1 MKKITALALIAITLV
16 ACKKETKTVT
26 RVDPKTGKTE
36 TVTVEVSSEEAS
48 KPKAIADSSG
58 VFKQK
63 FILEKGVTY
72 PLVSYQREIQSLT
85 TPDGKTMSGTNE
97 TTDEMSVTVNDFKDN
112 IYDLTLNMTGKR
124 MSSTSNGK
132 TLTID
137 TKQPAPKEE
146 NLKMEYLV
154 SKGLA
159 GNTLK
164 VKMDAFGD
172 IKSVTG
178 FEAVYANLKKAIA
191 GTVKDKKQ
199 QDGFIESF
207 KAGFNEEMMKEQ
219 LGKNL
224 KLLPAK
230 GTKIGEKWT
239 TSEDIDP
246 SGKLKQ
252 NLTFTLT
259 KVEDGK
265 AEITVTGTIPSKSD
279 KQSQNGMTH
288 SISMGGSQSGKIIV
302 DENTGWLL
310 NQNLSIKTNQK
321 ETVSDG
327 KQTQSMTKNSTTSII
342 INPSYK

>member
-36 TVTVEVSSEEAS
+36 TVTVEVSDEEAS

-58 VFKQK
+58 IFKQK

-72 PLVSYQREIQSLT
+72 PLVSYQREIQSLN
-85 TPDGKTMSGTNE
+85 TPDGKTMSATTE

-112 IYDLTLNMTGKR
+112 IYDLTLNMVGKR
-124 MSSTSNGK
+124 MSNTSNGK
-132 TLTID
+132 TVSID
-137 TKQPAPKEE
+137 TKQAAPKEE
-146 NLKMEYLV
+146 ALKMDYLV

-159 GNTLK
+159 GNKLN
-164 VKMDAFGD
+164 VKMDAYGN

-178 FEAVYANLKKAIA
+178 FDAVYNNLKKAIA
-191 GTVKDKKQ
+191 GTVKDTKQ
-199 QDGFIESF
+199 QTAFIESF
-207 KAGFNEEMMKEQ
+207 KTGFNEAMMKEQ

-230 GTKIGEKWT
+230 GAKIGDKWT
-239 TSEDIDP
+239 DSEDIVP
-246 SGKLKQ
+246 GKVKQ
-252 NLTFTLT
+252 TLTFTLT

-265 AEITVTGTIPSKSD
+265 AEINVTGVIPSKSD

-288 SISMGGSQSGKIIV
+288 TMSVGGTESGKIII

-321 ETVSDG
+321 ESVSDG
-327 KQTQSMTKNSTTSII
+327 KQTQSMSKNSTTSII

>member
-16 ACKKETKTVT
+16 ACKKETKTIT

-58 VFKQK
+58 VYKQK

-97 TTDEMSVTVNDFKDN
+97 TTDEMSITVNDFKDN

-124 MSSTSNGK
+124 MSNSSNGK
-132 TLTID
+132 TIVID
-137 TKQPAPKEE
+137 TKQAAPTEDA
-146 NLKMEYLV
+146 LKMDYIV

-159 GNTLK
+159 GNKLN
-164 VKMDAFGD
+164 VKMDAYGNV
-172 IKSVTG
+172 KTVSG
-178 FEAVYANLKKAIA
+178 FDVVYGNLKKAIA
-191 GTVKDKKQ
+191 GTVKDTKQ
-199 QDGFIESF
+199 QDAFIESF
-207 KAGFNEEMMKEQ
+207 KAGFNEAMMKEQ

-230 GTKIGEKWT
+230 GAKIGDKWT
-239 TSEDIDP
+239 DSEDIVP
-246 SGKLKQ
+246 GKVKQ
-252 NLTFTLT
+252 TLTFTLT

-265 AEITVTGTIPSKSD
+265 AEITVTGVIPSKSD
-279 KQSQNGMTH
+279 KQTQNGMTH
-288 SISMGGSQSGKIIV
+288 TMSVGGTESGKIII
-302 DENTGWLL
+302 DEHTGWLL
-310 NQNLSIKTNQK
+310 NQNLSIKTTQK
-321 ETVSDG
+321 ESVTDG
-327 KQTQSMTKNSTTSII
+327 KQTQSMTKSSTTSII

>member
-16 ACKKETKTVT
+16 ACKKETKTIT

-36 TVTVEVSSEEAS
+36 TVTVEVSAEEAS

-58 VFKQK
+58 VYKQK

-72 PLVSYQREIQSLT
+72 PLVSYQREIQTLN

-97 TTDEMSVTVNDFKDN
+97 TTDEMSVTVNDFKNN

-124 MSSTSNGK
+124 MSNSSNGK
-132 TLTID
+132 TITID
-137 TKQPAPKEE
+137 TKQAAPKEE
-146 NLKMEYLV
+146 ALKMDYLV

-159 GNTLK
+159 GNKLN
-164 VKMDAFGD
+164 VKMDSYGN

-178 FEAVYANLKKAIA
+178 FDAVYNNLKKAIA
-191 GTVKDKKQ
+191 GTVKDTKQ
-199 QDGFIESF
+199 QTAFIESF
-207 KAGFNEEMMKEQ
+207 KTGFNEAMMKEQ

-230 GTKIGEKWT
+230 GAKIGDKWT
-239 TSEDIDP
+239 DSEDIVP
-246 SGKLKQ
+246 GKVKQ
-252 NLTFTLT
+252 TLTFTLT

-265 AEITVTGTIPSKSD
+265 AEISVTGVIPSKSD
-279 KQSQNGMTH
+279 KQTQNGMTH
-288 SISMGGSQSGKIIV
+288 TMSVGGTESGKIIV

-310 NQNLSIKTNQK
+310 NQNLSIKTTQK
-321 ETVSDG
+321 ESVSDG
-327 KQTQSMTKNSTTSII
+327 KQTQSMSKNSTTSII

>member
-1 MKKITALALIAITLV
+1 MKKITALALIAITLT

-36 TVTVEVSSEEAS
+36 TVTIEVSPEEAA

-58 VFKQK
+58 IYKQK
-63 FILEKGVTY
+63 FILEKGITY
-72 PLVSYQREIQSLT
+72 PLVSYQREIQQLT
-85 TPDGKTMSGTNE
+85 SPDGKTVSGTSE
-97 TTDEMSVTVNDFKDN
+97 TTDEMSITVNDFKDN
-112 IYDLTLNMTGKR
+112 IYDLTLNMVGKR
-124 MSSTSNGK
+124 MSTTANGK
-132 TLTID
+132 TVAID
-137 TKQPAPKEE
+137 TKKEAPKEE
-146 NLKMEYLV
+146 NLRMDYIV

-159 GNTLK
+159 GNKLN
-164 VKMDAFGD
+164 VKMDVYGN
-172 IKSVTG
+172 IKSITG
-178 FEAVYANLKKAIA
+178 FEAVQNNLRKSIA
-191 GTVKDKKQ
+191 GTVKDTKQ
-199 QDGFIESF
+199 QDAFVESF

-219 LGKNL
+219 LSKNL
-224 KLLPAK
+224 KLIPSK
-230 GTKIGEKWT
+230 GAKIGEKWT

-252 NLTFTLT
+252 TLTFTLV

-265 AEITVTGTIPSKSD
+265 AEISVTGVIPTKSD

-288 SISMGGSQSGKIIV
+288 SMTMGGSESGKIII

-310 NQNLSIKTNQK
+310 NQNLSVKTNQK
-321 ETVSDG
+321 ETLSDG

>member
-36 TVTVEVSSEEAS
+36 TVTVEVSEEEAS

-58 VFKQK
+58 IFKQK

-72 PLVSYQREIQSLT
+72 PLVSYQREIQSLN
-85 TPDGKTMSGTNE
+85 TPDGKTMSATTE

-112 IYDLTLNMTGKR
+112 IYDLTLNMVGKR
-124 MSSTSNGK
+124 MSNTSNGK
-132 TLTID
+132 TVSID
-137 TKQPAPKEE
+137 TKQAAPKEE
-146 NLKMEYLV
+146 ALKMDYLV

-159 GNTLK
+159 GNKLN
-164 VKMDAFGD
+164 VKMDAYGN

-178 FEAVYANLKKAIA
+178 FDAVYNNLKKAIA
-191 GTVKDKKQ
+191 GTVKDTKQ
-199 QDGFIESF
+199 QTAFIESF
-207 KAGFNEEMMKEQ
+207 KTGFNEAMMKEQ

-230 GTKIGEKWT
+230 GAKIGDKWT
-239 TSEDIDP
+239 DSEDIVP
-246 SGKLKQ
+246 GKVKQ
-252 NLTFTLT
+252 TLTFTLT

-265 AEITVTGTIPSKSD
+265 AEISVTGVIPSKSD

-288 SISMGGSQSGKIIV
+288 TMSVGGTESGKIII

-321 ETVSDG
+321 ESVSDG
-327 KQTQSMTKNSTTSII
+327 KQTQSMSKNSTTSII

>member
-1 MKKITALALIAITLV
+1 MRKITALALIAITFT
-16 ACKKETKTVT
+16 ACKKETKTIT

-36 TVTVEVSSEEAS
+36 TVTVEVSPEEAS

-58 VFKQK
+58 VYKQK

-124 MSSTSNGK
+124 MSNSANGK
-132 TLTID
+132 TIVID
-137 TKQPAPKEE
+137 TKQAAPKEE
-146 NLKMEYLV
+146 GLKMDYLV

-159 GNTLK
+159 GNKLN
-164 VKMDAFGD
+164 VKMDAHGN

-178 FEAVYANLKKAIA
+178 FDTVYNNLKKAIA
-191 GTVKDKKQ
+191 GTVKDTKQ
-199 QDGFIESF
+199 QDAFIESF
-207 KAGFNEEMMKEQ
+207 KAGFNEAMMKEQ

-230 GTKIGEKWT
+230 GAKIGDKWT
-239 TSEDIDP
+239 DSEDIVP
-246 SGKLKQ
+246 GKVKQ
-252 NLTFTLT
+252 TLTFTLT

-265 AEITVTGTIPSKSD
+265 AEISVTGVIPSKSD
-279 KQSQNGMTH
+279 KQTQNGMTH
-288 SISMGGSQSGKIIV
+288 TMSVGGTESGKIIV
-302 DENTGWLL
+302 DVHTGWLL
-310 NQNLSIKTNQK
+310 NQNLSIKTTQK
-321 ETVSDG
+321 ESVTDG
-327 KQTQSMTKNSTTSII
+327 KQTQSMSKNSTTSII

>member
-36 TVTVEVSSEEAS
+36 TVTVEVSDEEAS

-58 VFKQK
+58 IFKQK

-72 PLVSYQREIQSLT
+72 PLVSYQREIQSLN
-85 TPDGKTMSGTNE
+85 TPDGKTMSATTE

-112 IYDLTLNMTGKR
+112 IYDLTLNMVGKR
-124 MSSTSNGK
+124 MSNTSNGK
-132 TLTID
+132 TVSID
-137 TKQPAPKEE
+137 TKQAAPKEE
-146 NLKMEYLV
+146 ALKMDYLV

-159 GNTLK
+159 GNKLN
-164 VKMDAFGD
+164 VKMDAYGN

-178 FEAVYANLKKAIA
+178 FDAVYNNLKKAIA
-191 GTVKDKKQ
+191 GTVKDTKQ
-199 QDGFIESF
+199 QTAFIESF
-207 KAGFNEEMMKEQ
+207 KTGFNEAMMKEQ

-230 GTKIGEKWT
+230 GAKIGDKWT
-239 TSEDIDP
+239 DSEDIVP
-246 SGKLKQ
+246 GKVKQ
-252 NLTFTLT
+252 TLTFTLT

-265 AEITVTGTIPSKSD
+265 AEISVTGVIPSKSD

-288 SISMGGSQSGKIIV
+288 TMSVGGTESGKIII

-321 ETVSDG
+321 ESVSDG
-327 KQTQSMTKNSTTSII
+327 KQTQSMSKNSTTSII

>member
-36 TVTVEVSSEEAS
+36 TVTVEVSPEEAS

-58 VFKQK
+58 IYKQK
-63 FILEKGVTY
+63 FILEKGQTY

-124 MSSTSNGK
+124 MSNSSNGK
-132 TLTID
+132 TIVID
-137 TKQPAPKEE
+137 TKQAAPTEDA
-146 NLKMEYLV
+146 LKMDYLV

-159 GNTLK
+159 GNKLN
-164 VKMDAFGD
+164 VKMDSYGN
-172 IKSVTG
+172 IKTVSG
-178 FEAVYANLKKAIA
+178 FDVVYNNLKKAIT
-191 GTVKDKKQ
+191 GTVKDTKQ
-199 QDGFIESF
+199 QDAFIESF

-224 KLLPAK
+224 KLLPVK
-230 GTKIGEKWT
+230 GVKIGDKWT
-239 TSEDIDP
+239 DSEDIVP
-246 SGKLKQ
+246 GKVKQ
-252 NLTFTLT
+252 TLTFTLV

-265 AEITVTGTIPSKSD
+265 AEISVTGVIPSKND
-279 KQSQNGMTH
+279 KQTQNGMTH
-288 SISMGGSQSGKIIV
+288 TMSVSGTESGKIII
-302 DENTGWLL
+302 DEHTGWLL
-310 NQNLSIKTNQK
+310 NQNLSIKTTQK
-321 ETVSDG
+321 ESVSDG
-327 KQTQSMTKNSTTSII
+327 TKTQSMSKNSTTSII

>member
-1 MKKITALALIAITLV
+1 MKKITALALIAIALV

-36 TVTVEVSSEEAS
+36 TVTVEVSEEEAS

-63 FILEKGVTY
+63 FILDKGVTY
-72 PLVSYQREIQSLT
+72 PLVSYQREIQSLN
-85 TPDGKTMSGTNE
+85 TPDGKTMSATTE

-112 IYDLTLNMTGKR
+112 IYDLTLNMVGKR
-124 MSSTSNGK
+124 MSNTSNGK
-132 TLTID
+132 TVSID
-137 TKQPAPKEE
+137 TKQAAPKEE
-146 NLKMEYLV
+146 ALKMDYLV

-159 GNTLK
+159 GNKLN
-164 VKMDAFGD
+164 VKMDAYGN

-178 FEAVYANLKKAIA
+178 FDVVYNNLKKAIA
-191 GTVKDKKQ
+191 GTVKDTKQ
-199 QDGFIESF
+199 QNAFIESF
-207 KAGFNEEMMKEQ
+207 KTGFNEAMMKEQ

-230 GTKIGEKWT
+230 GAKIGDKWT
-239 TSEDIDP
+239 DSEDIVP
-246 SGKLKQ
+246 GKVKQ
-252 NLTFTLT
+252 TLTFTLT

-265 AEITVTGTIPSKSD
+265 AEISVTGVIPSKSD
-279 KQSQNGMTH
+279 KQTQNGMTH
-288 SISMGGSQSGKIIV
+288 TMSVGGTESGKIII

-321 ETVSDG
+321 ESVSDG
-327 KQTQSMTKNSTTSII
+327 KQTQSMSKNSTTSII

>member
-36 TVTVEVSSEEAS
+36 TVTVEVSEEEAS

-72 PLVSYQREIQSLT
+72 PLVSYQREIQSLN
-85 TPDGKTMSGTNE
+85 TPDGKTMSATTE

-112 IYDLTLNMTGKR
+112 IYDLTLNMVGKR
-124 MSSTSNGK
+124 MSNTSNGK
-132 TLTID
+132 TVSID
-137 TKQPAPKEE
+137 TKQAAPKEE
-146 NLKMEYLV
+146 ALKMDYLV

-159 GNTLK
+159 GNKLN
-164 VKMDAFGD
+164 VKMDAYGN

-178 FEAVYANLKKAIA
+178 FDAVYNNLKKAIA
-191 GTVKDKKQ
+191 GTVKDTKQ
-199 QDGFIESF
+199 QTAFIESF
-207 KAGFNEEMMKEQ
+207 KTGFNEAMMKEQ

-230 GTKIGEKWT
+230 GAKIGDKWT
-239 TSEDIDP
+239 DSEDIVP
-246 SGKLKQ
+246 GKVKQ
-252 NLTFTLT
+252 TLTFTLT

-265 AEITVTGTIPSKSD
+265 AEISVTGVIPSKSD

-288 SISMGGSQSGKIIV
+288 TMSVGGTESGKIII

-321 ETVSDG
+321 ESVSDG
-327 KQTQSMTKNSTTSII
+327 KQTQSMSKNSTTSII